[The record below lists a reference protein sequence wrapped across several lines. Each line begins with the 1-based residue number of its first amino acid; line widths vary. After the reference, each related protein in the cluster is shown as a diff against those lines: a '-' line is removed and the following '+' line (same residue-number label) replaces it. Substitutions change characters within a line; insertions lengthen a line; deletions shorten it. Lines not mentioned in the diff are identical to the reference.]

1 MNKDRERERRV
12 ILIHDP
18 TSLNKTAEN
27 KASGGLANYLTS
39 FRDPVVL
46 IISDI
51 AGKDD
56 CYHEIEQVIP
66 KQFQHWYVTFNNI
79 LPNVS

>member
-1 MNKDRERERRV
+1 MERERRV

-18 TSLNKTAEN
+18 SSLNTSNSEN
-27 KASGGLANYLTS
+27 KEPAGIAKYLTT

-66 KQFQHWYVTFNNI
+66 KPYRQW
-79 LPNVS
+79 

>member
-1 MNKDRERERRV
+1 V

-18 TSLNKTAEN
+18 TSLNKASEN
-27 KASGGLANYLTS
+27 KAPAGIANYLSS

-66 KQFQHWYVTFNNI
+66 NQFQQ
-79 LPNVS
+79 L